1 VTTSVQRPEVSA
13 ADPAS
18 ELRAYLEQVV
28 PAYRADWPDDT
39 SFEARLAWQRVLADG
54 GWAAPGWAIEHGGRG
69 LGAVERVQCDA
80 ELARYDAP
88 MPAGVLGLN
97 NVGPTIA
104 AWGTDA
110 QKAFLPRILSGED
123 VWCQGFSEP
132 EAGSDLAALKTRAE
146 LLDGEFLVNGQ
157 KVWTSNGM
165 QATHCMLLA
174 RTDPAADKHSG
185 ISVLLVPMD
194 LPGIERRPLRQIT
207 GESEFAEVFC
217 TDVPVPAAALLGP
230 LHDGWRVTMTT
241 LGYERAGVISMAA
254 RLERDVMRQVGELR
268 GLAPDP
274 ALRDE
279 LVGRYLEARI
289 VGLLGQ
295 RALGQLRAGEQPGP
309 AQSVIKYAWSRA
321 SQRLGETV
329 LDAEGAYGLV
339 GGRTAESGHD
349 FLRSRAAT
357 IAAGTT
363 EVMRNILAERVLG
376 LPKG

>member
-1 VTTSVQRPEVSA
+1 VTTSAQLSDGSGS
-13 ADPAS
+13 DPAAQ
-18 ELRAYLEQVV
+18 LRAYLDQVL
-28 PAYRADWPDDT
+28 PAYRAAWPGDA
-39 SFEARLAWQRVLADG
+39 SFEARLAWQRVLDDG
-54 GWAAPGWAIEHGGRG
+54 GWAAPGWPMEHGGRA
-69 LGAVERVQCDA
+69 LGAADRVQCDA
-80 ELARYDAP
+80 ELARADAP
-88 MPAGVLGLN
+88 MVAGVLGIN
-97 NVGPTIA
+97 NVGPTIVG
-104 AWGTDA
+104 WGTEE
-110 QKAFLPRILSGED
+110 QKALLPRILSGED

-132 EAGSDLAALKTRAE
+132 DAGSDLAALKTRAE
-146 LLDGEFLVNGQ
+146 QLDGEFVVNGQ

-174 RTDPAADKHSG
+174 RTDPAAGKHGG

-207 GESEFAEVFC
+207 GESEFAEVFF
-217 TDVPVPAAALLGP
+217 TDVRVPASALLGP

-254 RLERDVMRQVGELR
+254 GLEREVLRTVGNLR
-268 GLAPDP
+268 GRALDP
-274 ALRDE
+274 AVRSA
-279 LVGRYLEARI
+279 LVDRYLDARI

-295 RALGQLRAGEQPGP
+295 RALAQLRAGEQPGP

-329 LDAEGAYGLV
+329 LDAEGAYGLL
-339 GGRTAESGHD
+339 GGRTGDAGHD
-349 FLRSRAAT
+349 FLRSRAST